1 MKKFLFMAV
10 ALVMGTAMFTSCSK
24 DEVAPAV
31 TVDSKVIEL
40 TQGDTIVLSPKF
52 DNLTEDTKITWFDAK
67 NSKLGEGKSYTYK
80 ARVAGEDKVKVVAEN
95 LIGTS
100 EAYYSFNIKED
111 IRTVTFEGEKWNE
124 LIDSKQYKGDLLYG
138 LNADSVVDYSWT
150 DINTKLSSKLTASW
164 GGKYGFA
171 EGGIAISNYVDNN
184 IKEHNN
190 YNYQLSV
197 PSLEANNGKNFAV
210 VYCEAEMSFSDKR
223 ARAIKSIDVSPT
235 TYELGVAKYGDG
247 YAKALTDKGDNLV
260 LTITGY
266 DKAGNVVGTQE
277 IDMARDGKF
286 MENWQTIVL
295 NGTVNG
301 RTYTFEKAVSYKF
314 TMTGSDASS
323 YGGIKTPTYFAFD
336 NVVVSY
342 YAE

>member
-1 MKKFLFMAV
+1 MKKYLFIALS
-10 ALVMGTAMFTSCSK
+10 LVMGAAAFTSCSK

-150 DINTKLSSKLTASW
+150 DINTKLSSKLSTSW

-190 YNYQLSV
+190 YYYQLSV

-247 YAKALTDKGDNLV
+247 YAKPLTDSEDYLDLV
-260 LTITGY
+260 ISGY
-266 DKAGNVVGTQE
+266 DRNGKLVDSYKVT
-277 IDMARDGKF
+277 MARAGKF
-286 MENWQTIVL
+286 MEKWSHIVL
-295 NGTVNG
+295 NGNVNG
-301 RTYTFEKAVSYKF
+301 QEYIFRPCVSYKF
-314 TMTGSDASS
+314 TMTGSDKSA
-323 YGGIKTPTYFAFD
+323 YGGLNTPTYFAFD
-336 NVVVSY
+336 NVEISY